1 MHRANR
7 VIALV
12 VLLAFSGALSAC
24 SDFDVD
30 KLDIFG
36 LTDKKKIPGER
47 KELFPGGVPGVTQGV
62 PPEYMKGYVAPPDTT
77 ETPLPG
83 APDAG
88 TAKAGEPQG
97 APNPEASAATNAAT
111 AAGTETK
118 TAVIAPVEKPKAKP
132 KPAKKPQ
139 TAAKQPPAQP
149 ASAKPALEPWPSG
162 SQPAAQ
168 TAPSQWPAN
177 APAANTSPWPAA
189 PPPGSFSH

>member
-1 MHRANR
+1 MHRGTR

-12 VLLAFSGALSAC
+12 VLLAFAGALSAC

-47 KELFPGGVPGVTQGV
+47 KELFPNGVPGVTQGV

-97 APNPEASAATNAAT
+97 APNPQANAATN
-111 AAGTETK
+111 GGVETK
-118 TAVIAPVEKPKAKP
+118 TAVIEPVEKPKAKP
-132 KPAKKPQ
+132 KPKKKPQ

-149 ASAKPALEPWPSG
+149 ASAKPALEPWPTG
-162 SQPAAQ
+162 TQPAAQ
-168 TAPSQWPAN
+168 PAPSPWPAS